1 VEVDFVRFNCVF
13 CKEVSFFFAVG
24 VLGQYVT
31 IAKDAGWNFA
41 AKNVFVCQKYWE
53 FAFFVFFLGLFGTA
67 YLSAVAAFEVLVGG
81 AVDNSRIERK
91 KVVFFIC
98 GTVYVLAIPP
108 MINFKIFLPWDLI
121 FGSGMQALGS
131 LLAVI
136 TAAWC
141 IKRSESLKELTE
153 GRTKPFPLFLYWWIR
168 IVIPAAILF
177 VGINWLLEFVFNI
190 KIF

>member
-1 VEVDFVRFNCVF
+1 M
-13 CKEVSFFFAVG
+13 
-24 VLGQYVT
+24 
-31 IAKDAGWNFA
+31 
-41 AKNVFVCQKYWE
+41 
-53 FAFFVFFLGLFGTA
+53 
-67 YLSAVAAFEVLVGG
+67 AAFEVLVGG

-91 KVVFFIC
+91 KAVFFIC

-131 LLAVI
+131 LLAVT

-141 IKRSESLKELTE
+141 IKRSESLKELSE
-153 GRTKPFPLFLYWWIR
+153 GRAKPFPLFLYWWIR
-168 IVIPAAILF
+168 IVVPAAILF

-190 KIF
+190 KIFG